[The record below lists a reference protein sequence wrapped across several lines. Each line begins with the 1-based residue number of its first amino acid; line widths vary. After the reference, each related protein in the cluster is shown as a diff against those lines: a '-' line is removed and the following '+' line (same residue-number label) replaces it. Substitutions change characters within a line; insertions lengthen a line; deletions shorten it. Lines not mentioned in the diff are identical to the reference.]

1 MTPVHSFIAI
11 SGIIAFLSATVLG
24 AFSLMVISMHRT
36 ACGPLSAARGGRGG
50 ALSRRVLVGARPGVR
65 EAGE

>member
-1 MTPVHSFIAI
+1 MIPVHSFIAI
-11 SGIIAFLSATVLG
+11 SGVIAFLSVIVFA

-36 ACGPLSAARGGRGG
+36 ARGPLSAARGGHAG

-65 EAGE
+65 GAGE